1 MTGRLIITNLTILAL
16 FLIPSCSLNSNKE
29 DKNGKHKHSKVLPVN
44 KSLELEVKDTIRYSG
59 DLSLKRII
67 NAELIEKVQVFGN
80 PEEAESF
87 IKYLGEIKISKE
99 KYFVLSKFTI
109 IQLAISKRGRSV
121 VLFLDKNKEVI
132 KKYNLD
138 MPDQLPYKIEKNKL
152 VFYFDNKD
160 YTMQLEDSLLGVFC
174 LPNYKGCYY
183 PE

>member
-1 MTGRLIITNLTILAL
+1 MTGRLIIINLTLLVL
-16 FLIPSCSLNSNKE
+16 FLIPSCSLNSNEK
-29 DKNGKHKHSKVLPVN
+29 DKHKHIEVLPIN
-44 KSLELEVKDTIRYSG
+44 NSLKLEVKDTMRYSV
-59 DLSLKRII
+59 DLSLKRVI

-87 IKYLGEIKISKE
+87 IKYLGEIKIGKE

-132 KKYNLD
+132 KKNNLD
-138 MPDQLPYKIEKNKL
+138 MPDQLPYKIEENKL

-160 YTMQLEDSLLGVFC
+160 YIMQLEDSLLGVFC

>member
-1 MTGRLIITNLTILAL
+1 MKINLIILVLL
-16 FLIPSCSLNSNKE
+16 LISSCSLNSNEK
-29 DKNGKHKHSKVLPVN
+29 DKHIEVLPIN
-44 KSLELEVKDTIRYSG
+44 NSLKSEIKDTIRYSG
-59 DLSLKRII
+59 DLLLKRVI

-87 IKYLGEIKISKE
+87 IKYLGEIKIGKE

-183 PE
+183 QE